1 MKYIIETSRGEKT
14 QLARTTHIHSAKSSR
29 CPARTWTE
37 SSCSEDLEFLGRLR
51 VVGILVWMHLP
62 RLQRGRSLRAA
73 PCCPARLRLSPRFVP
88 PLSLS
93 LSFSLSPAPV
103 GSGGSKPGAGGRRS
117 GQRRVRPRGAR
128 AAVAGSWGRSPFP
141 CAFLAAEPRRAG
153 GARGR
158 RRRGAAASCRAGL
171 LREDRAS

>member
-1 MKYIIETSRGEKT
+1 MPGQHTFTPLNRVAVQQEHGLN
-14 QLARTTHIHSAKSSR
+14 QAAV
-29 CPARTWTE
+29 RTWNFSAACGSLGFLSGCTCLA
-37 SSCSEDLEFLGRLR
+37 CSEGEACARRRVALR
-51 VVGILVWMHLP
+51 GCASPLALSLP
-62 RLQRGRSLRAA
+62 S
-73 PCCPARLRLSPRFVP
+73 LSP
-88 PLSLS
+88 
-93 LSFSLSPAPV
+93 SLSPAPV